1 VALTD
6 QDREEVVQLI
16 ATYQRRLHLYIRSLV
31 SDRADAE
38 EVLQE
43 VNLFIWRHADEYRPG
58 TDFGAWAYRIAY
70 YHVLTYRKRQ
80 ARQKVRFS
88 DALVSQLAESA
99 AVVAE
104 QTDRRQE
111 ALEDCVQK
119 LTEPDRQL
127 IRLRYQGGLS
137 VPSVAG
143 RVRRTP
149 KAVYRAL
156 DRIHTA
162 LLDCVRQRL
171 KVEDS
176 R

>member
-1 VALTD
+1 MALTD

-16 ATYQRRLHLYIRSLV
+16 AAYQRRLHLYIRSLV
-31 SDRADAE
+31 ADRTDSE

-58 TDFGAWAYRIAY
+58 TDFGAWAFKIAY
-70 YHVLTYRKRQ
+70 YHVLTHRKKQ

-88 DALVSQLAESA
+88 DALVAQLAESA

-111 ALEDCVQK
+111 ALEYCVQK
-119 LTEPDRQL
+119 LTEPDRQ
-127 IRLRYQGGLS
+127 IVRLRYQGNLS
-137 VPSVAG
+137 VPAVAD
-143 RVRRTP
+143 RVRRSA
-149 KAVYRAL
+149 KAIYRAL

-162 LLDCVRQRL
+162 LLDCVRHRL
-171 KVEDS
+171 RVEDS
-176 R
+176 Q